1 MCLVYQTLRY
11 SSSVSDDSKS
21 SDNKAKVSI
30 KHYNILVGVSGVTDH
45 HRAMTPWDRVLH
57 FPEGVRM
64 LWKDWLL
71 YRNICDASTTPR
83 NAWSNQQGQPF
94 SKINGNSTNQI
105 PWRQREQ
112 QRTFID
118 AVSTVLPVVLLWC
131 VPVIG
136 YIPMFVAIAAPRQLL
151 SRHFHNSYEV
161 RFYNEMA
168 FLQRKEYFSPTVACF
183 WNITFNRQLM
193 SSTTDPAGPLLEDP
207 ISLYEDFVKQTNV
220 SSVHSLSS
228 KQLINFTLAIG
239 IFSSLPP
246 KVSTILAFKVVP
258 LWWLRSR
265 VKQVMRTIVDNDHA
279 LLRLRQKEDSL
290 GPNAT
295 FLAVVFT
302 LSDVEVMDACLMRG
316 LPIVD
321 LQYDDMRRCLANHL
335 QMIAD
340 LKEDILWKK
349 IGNGEMFLENEEQF
363 GLFILILPIV
373 RDYFKQ
379 SVLTSRRDKKC
390 T

>member
-1 MCLVYQTLRY
+1 
-11 SSSVSDDSKS
+11 
-21 SDNKAKVSI
+21 
-30 KHYNILVGVSGVTDH
+30 
-45 HRAMTPWDRVLH
+45 
-57 FPEGVRM
+57 
-64 LWKDWLL
+64 
-71 YRNICDASTTPR
+71 
-83 NAWSNQQGQPF
+83 
-94 SKINGNSTNQI
+94 
-105 PWRQREQ
+105 
-112 QRTFID
+112 
-118 AVSTVLPVVLLWC
+118 
-131 VPVIG
+131 
-136 YIPMFVAIAAPRQLL
+136 
-151 SRHFHNSYEV
+151 
-161 RFYNEMA
+161 
-168 FLQRKEYFSPTVACF
+168 
-183 WNITFNRQLM
+183 
-193 SSTTDPAGPLLEDP
+193 
-207 ISLYEDFVKQTNV
+207 
-220 SSVHSLSS
+220 
-228 KQLINFTLAIG
+228 
-239 IFSSLPP
+239 
-246 KVSTILAFKVVP
+246 
-258 LWWLRSR
+258 